1 MPTLPWV
8 RPFIAVIPA
17 LAACASPADRFD
29 ATAAAT
35 GLRRGEVEGVGFR
48 HAVYANH
55 TPANGLLRI
64 YIDGDGTPYLGKA
77 IATDPTP
84 RQSLVLA
91 LLAQDKG
98 PALYLGRPCYHGE
111 TGTTRC
117 TPDIWTRAR
126 YGEEV
131 VASMAAAVRRL
142 IAGQGARTVTLVGHS
157 GGGTLAML
165 IAPRIPQTKA
175 VISIAADLD
184 VAAWALYA
192 REDLSGSLDPSAA
205 TPLPAGIRQ
214 YHYTG
219 GNDQVVPPAVTASA
233 LHNASETLTVIDGFD
248 HVCCWTAIWPA
259 FLAQLDA
266 DGDAGYAPSP
276 EPTAPW
282 RLIRTP
288 STPP

>member
-1 MPTLPWV
+1 MLPLPWV
-8 RPFIAVIPA
+8 RPSCAALLA
-17 LAACASPADRFD
+17 LAGCASPADRFD
-29 ATAAAT
+29 AGAAAA
-35 GLRRGEVEGVGFR
+35 GLRRIEVEGAGFH

-55 TPANGLLRI
+55 APATGSVRI
-64 YIDGDGTPYLGKA
+64 YFDGDGTPYLGKA

-84 RQSLVLA
+84 QQSLVLA

-111 TGTTRC
+111 TGTPRC

-131 VASMAAAVRRL
+131 VASMSAAVRRL
-142 IAGQGARTVTLVGHS
+142 IAEEGARTVILVGHS

-175 VISIAADLD
+175 VVSIAADLD
-184 VAAWALYA
+184 VATWALYA

-205 TPLPAGIRQ
+205 MPLPAGIRQ

-219 GNDQVVPPAVTASA
+219 GNDQVVPPAVTASG
-233 LHNASETLTVIDGFD
+233 LHSASETLTVIDGFD
-248 HVCCWTAIWPA
+248 HVCCWTAIWPS